1 MPCNSNLQMKI
12 SKTGLHLLRKN
23 SLTTKKLRVP
33 RPPRLLSGDLCKR
46 RCINVVICI
55 RERELDSAV
64 TSYRSDTD
72 KQILM
77 EVKSRRS
84 GDEVDR

>member
-55 RERELDSAV
+55 RERELDSV
-64 TSYRSDTD
+64 TD

-77 EVKSRRS
+77 EVQSRRS